1 MSQHVSRSRGELTG
15 VDQLLLGHFP
25 ALVALDLGLEFANL
39 RHELESCDAWQR
51 RGCSAYRFRW
61 LGLDDELV
69 LLEVLRSGQLWLRSG
84 RKCSKG
90 DTLNVIFILA
100 VAACVVEDGAV
111 SGGVLMFKM
120 R

>member
-61 LGLDDELV
+61 LGLDDDLV
-69 LLEVLRSGQLWLRSG
+69 LLEILRVVSSTRMRAIRQRI
-84 RKCSKG
+84 
-90 DTLNVIFILA
+90 TLNVIFMVA
-100 VAACVVEDGAV
+100 VVVW
-111 SGGVLMFKM
+111 MM
-120 R
+120 